1 MAEPAPKPI
10 TPSPSPAEL
19 AYQMALA
26 KMIREMASGGKPIP
40 MK

>member
-1 MAEPAPKPI
+1 MADPVPRPI

-26 KMIREMASGGKPIP
+26 KMLREMASGGKPTP